1 SEKRLREVTV
11 ESEHS
16 RDQMLSLQQRF
27 SSEEAQNEGNGT
39 EKEGNT
45 TKLLLERLRAL
56 EAENSA
62 LAMENETQRE
72 QYERCLDE
80 VANQVV
86 QALLTQKDLR
96 EECLKLRT
104 RVFDLEQQNRTLSV
118 LFQQRVRPASDLLLQ
133 GVQQSMK
140 SAIPVL
146 KCHNQLS
153 LTVPSQLYP
162 RSSCSSSEL
171 SLSSACSEFSSGSYT
186 WNDGKSCSKKV
197 GVYFTLTLQDGCS
210 NCQMRT
216 LDSGIGTFPLPDSA
230 NKATGRHIPKSESD
244 PEKVVRLSPSLREIP
259 SQEMVVK
266 ANTLEREVPSTSEA
280 IQEEK
285 TVICHSL
292 SDSVMAAKTQR
303 AFRSQLPLPASSGKL
318 SAVLLTFFLIVE
330 CTLCIG
336 KGDTSSIYQGA
347 AYNDSDSVHWGGTLA
362 WWRWWWWCFPCMLF
376 VCSLCA
382 PVGFLPQYE
391 DMQFRWT
398 GDAKLLHDVCV
409 CVCSPCN

>member
-133 GVQQSMK
+133 LLPTTLK
-140 SAIPVL
+140 SNMID
-146 KCHNQLS
+146 
-153 LTVPSQLYP
+153 Y
-162 RSSCSSSEL
+162 
-171 SLSSACSEFSSGSYT
+171 
-186 WNDGKSCSKKV
+186 
-197 GVYFTLTLQDGCS
+197 CS

-318 SAVLLTFFLIVE
+318 SAVLLTFFLMFI
-330 CTLCIG
+330 T
-336 KGDTSSIYQGA
+336 GA
-347 AYNDSDSVHWGGTLA
+347 IWNV
-362 WWRWWWWCFPCMLF
+362 
-376 VCSLCA
+376 
-382 PVGFLPQYE
+382 
-391 DMQFRWT
+391 
-398 GDAKLLHDVCV
+398 
-409 CVCSPCN
+409 